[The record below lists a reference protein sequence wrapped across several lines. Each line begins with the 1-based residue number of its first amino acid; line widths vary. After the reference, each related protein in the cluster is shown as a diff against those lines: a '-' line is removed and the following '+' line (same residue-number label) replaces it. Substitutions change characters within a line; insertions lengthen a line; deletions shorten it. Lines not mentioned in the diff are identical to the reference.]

1 MEAIKNIQLK
11 YNFKSNVSNIM
22 AGMRQKELKK
32 PYFYCGP
39 ILKGKYQKY
48 AKDFTVTNIKNK
60 QK

>member
-1 MEAIKNIQLK
+1 MQLK

-39 ILKGKYQKY
+39 ILKGKYQKQ